1 MRYIFVLWVWVIA
14 GAAQEELE
22 TDVDSGKIDHESSQ
36 QLEQQI
42 GNLTARLQQ
51 LEEITNAIEDEIGS
65 SRVTK
70 LEQQVANLTRR
81 LQMLEEKW

>member
-22 TDVDSGKIDHESSQ
+22 TDVDSGKIDHESS

-81 LQMLEEKW
+81 LQMLGEKW

>member
-1 MRYIFVLWVWVIA
+1 MRYIFVLWVWLIA

-22 TDVDSGKIDHESSQ
+22 TDVDSGKIDHESS

>member
-22 TDVDSGKIDHESSQ
+22 TDVDSGKIDHESS